1 MGSNR
6 ISRKIA
12 PYAECQIY
20 RWTEIVHLEAVG
32 IEFVPMAFEV
42 SGAQGSGL
50 RTILKKL
57 SESAAQRRN
66 HNKEYFVMRWK
77 TNIAMTIAK
86 RGAQVAL
93 WRAHA
98 VGVEQRLGLH
108 ESDTNGDDGGAMGDA
123 DAEPVIFAPHHS
135 QHLCAPCA

>member
-1 MGSNR
+1 
-6 ISRKIA
+6 
-12 PYAECQIY
+12 
-20 RWTEIVHLEAVG
+20 
-32 IEFVPMAFEV
+32 
-42 SGAQGSGL
+42 
-50 RTILKKL
+50 
-57 SESAAQRRN
+57 
-66 HNKEYFVMRWK
+66 
-77 TNIAMTIAK
+77 MTIAK

-123 DAEPVIFAPHHS
+123 DAEPVIFALHHS